1 MATPLILN
9 SDRGP
14 DGTPRVI
21 ATGEIDLS
29 NIDDFVQALTAASA
43 GTRGPI
49 TIDLGTVKYLNS
61 AGINALFAHADKVER
76 LHVIVHPLMVRVLD
90 ISGLN
95 KVATIEAA
103 PARDDAQRRGSSGGI
118 GTR

>member
-1 MATPLILN
+1 MATPLTLHT
-9 SDRGP
+9 DRGP
-14 DGTPRVI
+14 HGTIRVI

-29 NIDDFVQALTAASA
+29 NIDDFVEALTAASA
-43 GTRGPI
+43 GIRGPI

-61 AGINALFAHADKVER
+61 TGINALFEYAEKVDS

-95 KVATIEAA
+95 KVATVEAA
-103 PARDDAQRRGSSGGI
+103 PARDDD
-118 GTR
+118 